1 MAFEGQTGDWT
12 REVGDRDGRGV
23 GKDTYKEQ
31 GKSASTS
38 LVILRESWKGGKTK
52 EGDKNLCKASSR
64 GQARIRSLIWG
75 NTRVD
80 GLSDVVGRGSN
91 R

>member
-38 LVILRESWKGGKTK
+38 LVILRESWKGEKK
-52 EGDKNLCKASSR
+52 REIKFC
-64 GQARIRSLIWG
+64 ARPVPEVR
-75 NTRVD
+75 RV
-80 GLSDVVGRGSN
+80 
-91 R
+91 